1 MAKYR
6 RRPWQKGKSAW
17 PYMRA
22 SELYTVIASAAARER
37 NKSVHARTRH
47 RRCRLEA
54 LAMYRRRFGD
64 SPSLK
69 RHDGV
74 RLAPLENLWL
84 PHGYA
89 RWKAPAKRKRQ
100 SAV

>member
-1 MAKYR
+1 
-6 RRPWQKGKSAW
+6 
-17 PYMRA
+17 MRA

-47 RRCRLEA
+47 RRRRLEA

-69 RHDGV
+69 RLDGV
-74 RLAPLENLWL
+74 RLPPLEGLWL
-84 PHGYA
+84 PNGYA
-89 RWKAPAKRKRQ
+89 WWKARAKKGT